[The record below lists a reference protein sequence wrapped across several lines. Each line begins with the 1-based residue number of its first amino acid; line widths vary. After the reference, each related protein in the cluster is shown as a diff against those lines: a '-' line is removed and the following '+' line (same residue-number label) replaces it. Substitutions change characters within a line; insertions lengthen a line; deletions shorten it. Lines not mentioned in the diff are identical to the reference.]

1 MILGLRTSQLH
12 VQPHN
17 LAAVRD
23 WYIRALGVTP
33 YFDEP
38 FYVGFNLGGYEFGLV
53 PDESASYTS
62 GSTYVYW
69 GVADLAAALTNFLQY
84 GARDLTGME
93 DVGGGIRKATIQD
106 PFGHRFGL
114 IENPN
119 FQPALKT

>member
-1 MILGLRTSQLH
+1 MILGLRTAQLH
-12 VQPHN
+12 VKPHN
-17 LAAVRD
+17 LADVRD
-23 WYIRALGVTP
+23 WYARALGVAP

-53 PDESASYTS
+53 PDASAADTP

-69 GVADLAAALTNFLQY
+69 GVADLAAALSTFLQN

-93 DVGGGIRKATIQD
+93 DVGGGVRKAIIQD

-114 IENPN
+114 IENPH
-119 FQPALKT
+119 FPRVS